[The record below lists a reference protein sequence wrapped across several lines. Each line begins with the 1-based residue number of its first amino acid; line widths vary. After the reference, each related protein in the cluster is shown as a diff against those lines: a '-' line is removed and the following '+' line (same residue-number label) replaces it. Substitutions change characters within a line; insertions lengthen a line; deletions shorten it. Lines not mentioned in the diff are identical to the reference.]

1 MVSSAIE
8 ARRATALPRLT
19 SAWRAILDAV
29 PAAAYTCN
37 SRGWITYCNAQ
48 ALAVW
53 GRSVKMGDPRTRYCG
68 SHRLYNSDGTRLPHD
83 KCWMARAL
91 LEDRRYNGY
100 GVVIE
105 RLDGSRTHALVYA
118 NPVHGP
124 AGQIIGAVNLI
135 AEMPPPGRSM
145 GDRRATQR
153 MPPRTDTFAIMNVAL
168 AVLSG
173 LCWPASAFD

>member
-1 MVSSAIE
+1 MGSSAIRT
-8 ARRATALPRLT
+8 RRAAALPRLK

-37 SRGWITYCNAQ
+37 SLGWITYCNAQ

-53 GRSVKMGDPRTRYCG
+53 GRPVPLRDPRTRYCG
-68 SHRLYNSDGTRLPHD
+68 SHRLYNHDGTPQPHD
-83 KCWMARAL
+83 QCWMARAL

-100 GVVIE
+100 HVVIE
-105 RLDGSRTHALVYA
+105 RLDGSRIHALAYA
-118 NPVHGP
+118 NPVHSP
-124 AGQIIGAVNLI
+124 SGQVIGAVNLI
-135 AEMPPPGRSM
+135 AELPTPGNSM
-145 GDRRATQR
+145 GDRRAAQKVPLR
-153 MPPRTDTFAIMNVAL
+153 PDTFAIMNVAL